1 MLHNSLHRRELL
13 KSMNAH
19 PLCVKRRD
27 VHRNVGRAEG
37 VKPTANQVMLDGAW
51 AVEASNDHSAER
63 AVARDAED
71 FLRRMGV
78 TLDAKATNRI
88 RLEIGSRDK
97 GFRLLVEPNRV
108 EVHAADASSLW
119 AGWVQLEY
127 QMRGASGPMLVKG
140 EFEREPAWGVQI
152 APPTWGANYSVPDLS
167 PEYLGDDT
175 FRSLAHAGA
184 DGLFVYG
191 DLLCYATHTRLKEL
205 DQPDAAAHLKTLR
218 DVTERAR
225 DFGVKIYFVAVGPK
239 LPADHAAFKARPGT
253 RGALLAAG
261 GDTPNIHCLCS
272 SDPDGLGFHADVM
285 GNLFKEVPELGGLVL
300 IIGGESYYHCF
311 MRVAGAS
318 LGRTNCPKCD
328 GKVAEDVIANLLKVT
343 ADAVQQHQ
351 PKANVMA
358 WPYSA
363 QHFWSAEPNQLRFI
377 DRLPGNVAFLSEIDK
392 DQPFVKDGYTK
403 PIWDYSVDFE
413 GPSDRIVA
421 QANRCSQN
429 HRNLFIKSET
439 AHGIELLHLPYVPSI
454 QRSAR
459 RWQAIRALRPAGV
472 LQRWGFIGMYDSVAE
487 CVGFTARWDPDFAPE
502 TSSAAIAQ
510 MFFGSAAPHVAR
522 AWKQFDRAV
531 GHIPVLVTGGYYLGP
546 MFLGPCH
553 PLPTWTGET
562 PDAFRG
568 SLYYLLEGEA
578 TFSPPRAAT
587 RDDLTVAQLSRIGAE
602 PFVEPEFTAARDES
616 AAGYEILKKLDPQTL
631 RPHCRD
637 ELIEQQAIGEYLYRT
652 FRTTVNVIQ
661 FLRTREKGGDNR
673 TPLAAI
679 AKDEMENTR
688 AARRMYEV
696 APFLSHHLRLDVGV
710 NESVK
715 MIDVKATLLTEFL
728 K

>member
-13 KSMNAH
+13 KSMNSH
-19 PLCVKRRD
+19 PLCVRRRD
-27 VHRNVGRAEG
+27 VHRHVGRAEG
-37 VKPTANQVMLDGAW
+37 IKAAANQVMLDGAW
-51 AVEASNDHSAER
+51 AVETANNHSAER

-71 FLRRMGV
+71 FLKRMGL
-78 TLDAKATNRI
+78 TLDPKATNRI
-88 RLEIGSRDK
+88 RLEIGSRDS
-97 GFRLLVEPNRV
+97 GFRLLVEPSRV

-119 AGWVQLEY
+119 AGWVSLEN
-127 QMRGASGPMLVKG
+127 QMRMASGPLLTKG
-140 EFEREPAWGVQI
+140 EHEAEPAWGVQI

-191 DLLCYATHTRLKEL
+191 DFLCYARNTRLKEL
-205 DQPDAAAHLKTLR
+205 DQADAAAHLKTLR
-218 DVTERAR
+218 DATERAR
-225 DFGVKIYFVAVGPK
+225 DYGVKIYFVAVGPK
-239 LPADHAAFKARPGT
+239 FPADHAAFKAHPGT
-253 RGALLAAG
+253 RGAQLAAG

-272 SDPDGLGFHADVM
+272 SDAESLGFHADVM

-311 MRVAGAS
+311 MRAQGAKI
-318 LGRTNCPKCD
+318 GRTNCPKCD

-343 ADAVQQHQ
+343 ADAVRATA
-351 PKANVMA
+351 PKAKIMA

-363 QHFWSAEPNQLRFI
+363 QGFWSAEPNQLRFI
-377 DRLPGNVAFLSEIDK
+377 DRLPENVALLSEIDK
-392 DQPFVKDGYTK
+392 DQQLVKDGYTK

-421 QANRCSQN
+421 QANRCAQ
-429 HRNLFIKSET
+429 RGRELLLKTET
-439 AHGIELLHLPYVPSI
+439 AHGIELLHLPYVPCI

-459 RWQAIRALRPAGV
+459 RWQAVRALRPAG
-472 LQRWGFIGMYDSVAE
+472 LIQRWGFIGMYDSVAE
-487 CVGFTARWDPDFAPE
+487 CIGFAARWDPTFAPE
-502 TSSAAIAQ
+502 ASSAAIAQ
-510 MFFGSAAPHVAR
+510 MFFGPAAPHVAR
-522 AWKQFDRAV
+522 AWRQFDRAV
-531 GHIPVLVTGGYYLGP
+531 GHIPMLVTGAYYLGP

-587 RDDLTVAQLSRIGAE
+587 RDDLTVAQLGRIGAE
-602 PFVEPEFTAARDES
+602 PWVEREFIAARDES
-616 AAGYEILKKLDPQTL
+616 AAGYDILKKLDSAALPA
-631 RPHCRD
+631 HCR
-637 ELIEQQAIGEYLYRT
+637 EPLLEQQAIGEFLYRT
-652 FRTTVNVIQ
+652 FRTTVNVIH
-661 FLRTREKGGDNR
+661 FLRAKEKGGDNR
-673 TPLAAI
+673 AALVAI
-679 AKDEMENTR
+679 AQDERTNARDARTIFER
-688 AARRMYEV
+688 APYI
-696 APFLSHHLRLDVGV
+696 SHHLRLDVGV

-715 MIDVKATLLTEFL
+715 MIDAKVKLLDEFL